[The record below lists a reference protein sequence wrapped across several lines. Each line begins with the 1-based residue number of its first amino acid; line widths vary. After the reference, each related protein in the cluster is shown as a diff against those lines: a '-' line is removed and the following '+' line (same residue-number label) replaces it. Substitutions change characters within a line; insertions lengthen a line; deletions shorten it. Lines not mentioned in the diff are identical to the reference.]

1 MPRRSHREKNAKRFH
16 VPGFVDRRCIF
27 AFVEQQ
33 VPAAHIATFAIH
45 EHNYG
50 IIHADL
56 HRGNVIFQNN
66 EPYPIDFGRCGFGY
80 HLYDITQAI
89 MGLHPPQ
96 RAFFIEGYSVVRKL
110 EDDAVS
116 KLESFLVIAIIEA
129 YSFYAESASDMEMLI
144 EDQPFAQAIL
154 KSYLEGEPFL
164 LF

>member
-1 MPRRSHREKNAKRFH
+1 
-16 VPGFVDRRCIF
+16 
-27 AFVEQQ
+27 
-33 VPAAHIATFAIH
+33 
-45 EHNYG
+45 
-50 IIHADL
+50 
-56 HRGNVIFQNN
+56 
-66 EPYPIDFGRCGFGY
+66 
-80 HLYDITQAI
+80 

-116 KLESFLVIAIIEA
+116 KLESLLVIAIIEA

-144 EDQPFAQAIL
+144 EDQPFVQAIL